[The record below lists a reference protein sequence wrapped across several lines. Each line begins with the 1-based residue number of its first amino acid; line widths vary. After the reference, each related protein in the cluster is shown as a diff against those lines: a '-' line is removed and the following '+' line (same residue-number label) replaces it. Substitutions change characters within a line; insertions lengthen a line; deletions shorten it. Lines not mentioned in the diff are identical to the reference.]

1 MEENQI
7 VELVVD
13 GLGSSGEGVGKID
26 GFTVFADGAL
36 TGEKV
41 KVKLKKVKKHYAV
54 GSLVEILEASKD
66 RVEPVCPVYYK
77 CGGCQLQH
85 LSYEG
90 QLREKKQQVY
100 DALTRIGHLEDFEIY
115 DTIGAKNPLN
125 YRNKMQFPVAT
136 NNEGAIKIG
145 CYAKA
150 SHYVIDVDNCY
161 IQDTK
166 NNDIIKVVRKWMN
179 EYKILPYNERN
190 HRGLVRHVMG
200 RVGEKTGDV
209 MVVLVVTKRDIPHM
223 RELIKMLKAGVPG
236 VKSIIQNINKKTGN
250 VILGGQNRVLFGK
263 PTIKD
268 KIGNL
273 KFNISAPSF
282 FQVNTKQAESLYK
295 VALEYANLTGKETV
309 VDVYCGTGTITLFL
323 AQKAKK
329 VYGIEIVEE
338 AVFDAQKNADQN
350 RIENADFLLGD
361 ASRTLEALVETG
373 VNPDV
378 ILLDPPRAGCEQS
391 VLDTIAKVAPKKVV
405 YVSCNPASLARDL
418 KVLSD
423 NGYKVNK
430 VQPVDMFHE
439 THHIETV
446 VLLTRVEK

>member
-7 VELVVD
+7 VELVID
-13 GLGSSGEGVGKID
+13 GLGSSGEGVGKIG

-54 GSLVEILEASKD
+54 GTLVEILETSKE

-90 QLREKKQQVY
+90 QLREKKQQVF
-100 DALTRIGHLEDFEIY
+100 DALTRIGHLEGFEIF

-136 NNEGAIKIG
+136 NNEGEIKIG

-166 NNDIIKVVRKWMN
+166 NNDIIKVVRAWMN
-179 EYKILPYNERN
+179 EYNILPYNEKN
-190 HRGLVRHVMG
+190 HRGLVRHIMG

-209 MVVLVVTKRDIPHM
+209 MVVLVVTKHDIPHM

-236 VKSIIQNINKKTGN
+236 VKSIVQNINKKTGN

-282 FQVNTKQAESLYK
+282 FQVNTKQAENLYK
-295 VALEYANLTGKETV
+295 VALDYADLTGEETV

-329 VYGIEIVEE
+329 VYGIEIVED
-338 AVFDAQKNADQN
+338 AIRDAQNNADQN

-361 ASRTLEALVETG
+361 ASRTLEELVETG

-378 ILLDPPRAGCEQS
+378 ILLDPPRAGCEQG

-418 KVLSD
+418 RVLSD
-423 NGYKVNK
+423 NGYDVKK

-446 VLLTRVEK
+446 VLLEKK